1 MDSMMWLRLI
11 FAVIFFGGT
20 WVGFAI
26 LFCGFVDEET
36 RRQAQAVRARV
47 RACRKKAS
55 ETRRKALKKAW
66 HDKRDQLFAELSRT
80 SKKSNLHN
88 LISKEITAHLANK
101 P

>member
-26 LFCGFVDEET
+26 LFCAFVDEET
-36 RRQAQAVRARV
+36 RRQAQAVRAAI
-47 RACRKKAS
+47 RAGRKKAS
-55 ETRRKALKKAW
+55 EARRKALKRAW
-66 HDKRDQLFAELSRT
+66 HDRRDQLFAELGKA
-80 SKKSNLHN
+80 SKKSSLYPV
-88 LISKEITAHLANK
+88 ISKEIADHLANK